1 MKLYSKTITFVLFLG
16 VIYAQIKLED
26 LIPKRRSDTYEKTEK
41 YYNEGQTND
50 RFKHNQ
56 LFSASFS
63 FYRGAPISTYSYT
76 NIFSYDIRE
85 DLLAD
90 VKIHGRFF
98 KGAYNNLW
106 GNDIYNE
113 PHIAMDAGLKYSPFN
128 NGLIDVN
135 ARTNHHPGWSG
146 QSVYLSIL
154 GIRIK
159 RLYSSK
165 SYHDYEG
172 PFNLD

>member
-1 MKLYSKTITFVLFLG
+1 MKAYNKIIAFIIFFG
-16 VIYAQIKLED
+16 VIYAQIRLDD
-26 LIPKRRSDTYEKTEK
+26 LIPKRRSDTYEKTEIA
-41 YYNEGQTND
+41 YNEGQTND

-63 FYRGAPISTYSYT
+63 FYRGAPLSTYSFT

-98 KGAYNNLW
+98 TGAYNDLW
-106 GNDIYNE
+106 GRDIYNE
-113 PHIAMDAGLKYSPFN
+113 PHMAMDAGLKYSPLN
-128 NGLIDVN
+128 NGLIDIN
-135 ARTNHHPGWSG
+135 ARTYHHPSWSG
-146 QSVYLSIL
+146 QSIYLAIL

-165 SYHDYEG
+165 SFYDYEG